1 MMEIKR
7 MKTRSNSMRRFLR
20 DVLKPTPALS
30 TLGKRERTED
40 LGDHKR
46 PRTYRPDAPLQASS
60 PTTASAPTA
69 CIALQNED
77 PLEDAIVI
85 TALSVAPFCCHA
97 DLITMSRTQLLTVAA
112 ILNAKLPRALQ
123 IDVGPGCSDVAIRY
137 AIELLVGLRENPLY
151 HPHSQPAPSTS
162 RFTMV
167 YGPGTPLRAHS
178 LSPTSTSA
186 STRHAVG
193 PSPSPRR
200 PASPLVRP
208 SRHSISLGSPA
219 LPILHEDA
227 REREEGSP
235 PTSEAKRGP
244 PQKKRRTDAPIT
256 RALSHRIAP
265 FLASAHLDGG
275 SERDTDSPTPS
286 PRIRGSIP
294 LARPHTIAHDYDRAE
309 TSPKKARGYSGAR
322 PVRAK
327 SLKAYMHMT
336 STPKRY
342 AYGRAEAAVNS
353 PEVARRFMSLLADIQ
368 DQERDQD
375 HGVGGSHGRPE
386 REQEARSRPG
396 TGTRAVNL
404 KPRLEDTAFV
414 EKTADYPHAGDTTIA
429 SVQTQR
435 REDDTTVVSVSVKVE
450 ELEPELT
457 FGLDEMTMP
466 VAGIEGDV
474 ERSEI
479 DIS

>member
-1 MMEIKR
+1 MEYARK
-7 MKTRSNSMRRFLR
+7 KSRSNSMRRFLR

-40 LGDHKR
+40 PADPKGPGIR
-46 PRTYRPDAPLQASS
+46 GTNTSSS
-60 PTTASAPTA
+60 PSTSTST

-97 DLITMSRTQLLTVAA
+97 DLITMSRIQLLTVAA

-123 IDVGPGCSDVAIRY
+123 IDVSPTCSDVAIRY
-137 AIELLVGLRENPLY
+137 AIEVLVGLRENSLY
-151 HPHSQPAPSTS
+151 HHPQPAPSTS

-167 YGPGTPLRAHS
+167 YGTPLRAQFR
-178 LSPTSTSA
+178 SPTPN
-186 STRHAVG
+186 RNAVG
-193 PSPSPRR
+193 LLPSPR

-235 PTSEAKRGP
+235 AASEAGRPGP

-265 FLASAHLDGG
+265 FLASAHAHADGPGG
-275 SERDTDSPTPS
+275 SARETDSPSPCPS
-286 PRIRGSIP
+286 PRVRGGIP
-294 LARPHTIAHDYDRAE
+294 LTRTLTMTHERAAYAQAE
-309 TSPKKARGYSGAR
+309 TSPKKTRAGAR
-322 PVRAK
+322 HVRAK

-342 AYGRAEAAVNS
+342 GRAEAAVNS
-353 PEVARRFMSLLADIQ
+353 PEVARRFTSLLADTQ
-368 DQERDQD
+368 GQAP
-375 HGVGGSHGRPE
+375 GGSRAEPE
-386 REQEARSRPG
+386 PEARRS
-396 TGTRAVNL
+396 AS
-404 KPRLEDTAFV
+404 KPHLEDTVFV
-414 EKTADYPHAGDTTIA
+414 EKTVDTHGDATAA
-429 SVQTQR
+429 SLQTEP
-435 REDDTTVVSVSVKVE
+435 REEETVASVSVKVE
-450 ELEPELT
+450 ELDSDVT
-457 FGLDEMTMP
+457 FGLDGMTMP
-466 VAGIEGDV
+466 IAGTDGDV
-474 ERSEI
+474 ERSEV
-479 DIS
+479 DISDACA

>member
-1 MMEIKR
+1 

-40 LGDHKR
+40 LGDHKS
-46 PRTYRPDAPLQASS
+46 PRTGRRDAPLQAA
-60 PTTASAPTA
+60 ASAPTA

-162 RFTMV
+162 KFTMV

-227 REREEGSP
+227 GEREEGSP
-235 PTSEAKRGP
+235 PASLSECKRGP

-265 FLASAHLDGG
+265 FLASAHLDGDGG
-275 SERDTDSPTPS
+275 SGRDTDSPTPS
-286 PRIRGSIP
+286 PRVRGSIP
-294 LARPHTIAHDYDRAE
+294 LARPHTIKHAQAE